1 MRNRQ
6 LLTSAQ
12 NVTKSAKS
20 KNAQQMSYLDEETT
34 TTGWRFKTLRSE
46 THQEPLEQAER

>member
-12 NVTKSAKS
+12 DVTKSAKS

-34 TTGWRFKTLRSE
+34 KTGWRFKTLRSE
-46 THQEPLEQAER
+46 TRREQLEQAAR